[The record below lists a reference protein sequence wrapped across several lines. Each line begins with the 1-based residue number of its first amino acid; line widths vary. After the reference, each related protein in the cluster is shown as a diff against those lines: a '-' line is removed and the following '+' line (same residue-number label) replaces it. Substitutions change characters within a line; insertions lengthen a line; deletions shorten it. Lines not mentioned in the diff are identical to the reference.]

1 MLVCLVL
8 LLSTLSTDC
17 LASSLKQPTSTK
29 SSPHV
34 GDITEIRKISTSS
47 FMSPSLSSSMPS
59 APPSSI
65 SSFPASVSGNGGGAS
80 ASSRFNV
87 DLRRSGVSASGA
99 IHSPTT
105 FIHGSPHQVHR
116 THSRRPSLLSSASS
130 AAAATASSTLLSA
143 TTSMS
148 SVKQVFEEKTLCATH
163 GKEDFQIKTETMNPL
178 DMRKLGAASKSRRP
192 IISSN
197 RDAKLMHRSETVLCG
212 RLHLCVLIAAAIAEK
227 AQLFAPFIGTYSLE
241 LSGKLYVCAVHTNR
255 DDLFKG

>member
-1 MLVCLVL
+1 MPVSATLTIRSTSPLTLLRNYVAFIVHQLCYFSSLNLNVIMLVCLVL

-47 FMSPSLSSSMPS
+47 FMSPSLSSSSSSMPS

-65 SSFPASVSGNGGGAS
+65 SSFPASVSSNGGGAS

-130 AAAATASSTLLSA
+130 AAAATSSSTLLSA

-148 SVKQVFEEKTLCATH
+148 SVKQVFEEKT
-163 GKEDFQIKTETMNPL
+163 
-178 DMRKLGAASKSRRP
+178 
-192 IISSN
+192 
-197 RDAKLMHRSETVLCG
+197 
-212 RLHLCVLIAAAIAEK
+212 
-227 AQLFAPFIGTYSLE
+227 
-241 LSGKLYVCAVHTNR
+241 
-255 DDLFKG
+255 

>member
-1 MLVCLVL
+1 MLKIVEIGTESAAYVNNAGFCNFNNSVNVSVNATSSLNLNVIMLVCLVL

-47 FMSPSLSSSMPS
+47 YMSPSLSSSSLMPS

-65 SSFPASVSGNGGGAS
+65 SSFPASVSSNGGGAS

-148 SVKQVFEEKTLCATH
+148 SVKQVFEEK
-163 GKEDFQIKTETMNPL
+163 KN
-178 DMRKLGAASKSRRP
+178 
-192 IISSN
+192 
-197 RDAKLMHRSETVLCG
+197 LMQD
-212 RLHLCVLIAAAIAEK
+212 LI
-227 AQLFAPFIGTYSLE
+227 
-241 LSGKLYVCAVHTNR
+241 
-255 DDLFKG
+255 